1 MSALEVPT
9 AKKVGTNYLLLKR
22 TYKDR
27 QMQITIPD
35 FSQAKILVVGDLM
48 LDRYWHG
55 PTSRIS
61 PEAPVPVVKIEES
74 EERAGGAGNVALN
87 IAALNG
93 KPTLVGLTGQD
104 ENADTLKNRLNHQGV
119 NCQFVELADCTTIT
133 KLRILSRHQQL
144 IRLDFED
151 GFHAESGDHL
161 LQAYKAQLADY
172 EVVLFSDYQKGT
184 LDKLPE
190 LIDLAKQQGKTIII
204 DPKGSDFSIYRGA
217 TLLTPNLSELEAIV
231 GACDTDE
238 LLVEKAEKLR
248 QQLNLDALLITR
260 SEKGMTLLQAEKAAV
275 HLPTRA
281 REVFDVTGAGD
292 TVIATLTAAVAVGME
307 LIDAVKLANL
317 AASVVVGK
325 VGTATVTVHELRSAM
340 RQLSDVEQGIVA
352 EERLITLVNDAKNHG
367 EKVIMTNGCFD
378 ILHAGHVT
386 YLEQAK
392 SLGDRLVVAVNDD
405 ASVKRIKG
413 PERPVNTMQRRMQVL
428 AGLSCVD
435 WVVPFFEDTPTRLI
449 CDVSPSALVKGGDN
463 NPDDIPG
470 GQCVRQQGGEVLV
483 MEYVDNCSTTGLIRS
498 IRSADGSVEN
508 KAEGSIENKAEG
520 SVKNKKQQ

>member
-1 MSALEVPT
+1 
-9 AKKVGTNYLLLKR
+9 
-22 TYKDR
+22 
-27 QMQITIPD
+27 MQITIPD

-93 KPTLVGLTGQD
+93 TPALVGLTGQD
-104 ENADTLKNRLNHQGV
+104 EPARILKQRLTHHGV
-119 NCQFVELADCTTIT
+119 DCQFVELENCTTIT

-151 GFHAESGDHL
+151 GFHPDSCQSL
-161 LQAYKAQLADY
+161 LQAYQQQLEACD
-172 EVVLFSDYQKGT
+172 VVLFSDYQKGT
-184 LDKLPE
+184 LRELPE
-190 LIDLAKQQGKTIII
+190 LIALARAQGKQIVI
-204 DPKGSDFSIYRGA
+204 DPKGTDFSIYRGA
-217 TLLTPNLSELEAIV
+217 TLLTPNLSEFEAIA
-231 GACDTDE
+231 GHCETDE
-238 LLVEKAEKLR
+238 QLVEKAEQLR
-248 QQLNLDALLITR
+248 QQLELDALLITR
-260 SEKGMTLLQAEKAAV
+260 SEKGMTLIRSAEPAV

-292 TVIATLTAAVAVGME
+292 TVIATLAASVASGLSLV
-307 LIDAVKLANL
+307 DATKLANL

-325 VGTATVTVHELRSAM
+325 VGTATVTVHELRTAM
-340 RQLSDVEQGIVA
+340 RQLSDVEQGIVS
-352 EERLITLVNDAKNHG
+352 EERLIELVRDAKNHG

-405 ASVKRIKG
+405 ESVRRIKG
-413 PERPVNTMQRRMQVL
+413 PERPVNTMNRRMQVL

-435 WVVPFFEDTPTRLI
+435 WVVPFYEDTPTRLI
-449 CDVSPSALVKGGDN
+449 CDVSPSVLVKGGDN
-463 NPDDIPG
+463 DPDDIPG
-470 GQCVRQQGGEVLV
+470 GDCVREQGGEVLV

-498 IRSADGSVEN
+498 IRAADDSVEN
-508 KAEGSIENKAEG
+508 KDS
-520 SVKNKKQQ
+520 

>member
-1 MSALEVPT
+1 
-9 AKKVGTNYLLLKR
+9 
-22 TYKDR
+22 
-27 QMQITIPD
+27 MQIIIPD

-93 KPTLVGLTGQD
+93 NPALVGLTGQD
-104 ENADTLKNRLNHQGV
+104 EPARILKQRLTHQGV
-119 NCQFVELADCTTIT
+119 DCQFVALENCTTIT

-151 GFHAESGDHL
+151 GFHPDSCQSL
-161 LQAYKAQLADY
+161 LQAYRQQLAAYD
-172 EVVLFSDYQKGT
+172 VVLFSDYQKGT
-184 LDKLPE
+184 LRELPE
-190 LIDLAKQQGKTIII
+190 LIALARAQDKQIII
-204 DPKGSDFSIYRGA
+204 DPKGTDFSIYRGA
-217 TLLTPNLSELEAIV
+217 TLLTPNLSEFEAIA
-231 GACDTDE
+231 GRCENDE
-238 LLVEKAEKLR
+238 QLVEKAEQLR
-248 QQLNLDALLITR
+248 RQLELDALLITR
-260 SEKGMTLLQAEKAAV
+260 SEKGMTLVQADKAAV

-292 TVIATLTAAVAVGME
+292 TVIATLAASVASGLSLV
-307 LIDAVKLANL
+307 DATKLANL

-325 VGTATVTVHELRSAM
+325 VGTATVTVHELRTAM

-352 EERLITLVNDAKNHG
+352 EERLIELVRDAKNHG

-405 ASVKRIKG
+405 DSVKRIKG
-413 PERPVNTMQRRMQVL
+413 PERPVNTMNRRMQVL

-435 WVVPFFEDTPTRLI
+435 WVVPFYEDTPTRLI
-449 CDVSPSALVKGGDN
+449 CDVSPSVLVKGGDN

-470 GQCVRQQGGEVLV
+470 GDCVREQGGEVLV

-498 IRSADGSVEN
+498 IRAADDSVEN
-508 KAEGSIENKAEG
+508 KDAE
-520 SVKNKKQQ
+520 

>member
-1 MSALEVPT
+1 
-9 AKKVGTNYLLLKR
+9 
-22 TYKDR
+22 
-27 QMQITIPD
+27 MQITIPD

-87 IAALNG
+87 IAALNVT
-93 KPTLVGLTGQD
+93 PSLVGLTGQD
-104 ENADTLKNRLNHQGV
+104 EPGSILKNRLSHQGV

-151 GFHAESGDHL
+151 GFHAGSSEQL
-161 LQAYKAQLADY
+161 LQTYQAQLAPHD
-172 EVVLFSDYQKGT
+172 VVVFSDYQKGT
-184 LDKLPE
+184 LRDLPR
-190 LIDLAKQQGKTIII
+190 LIALAKAQGKKIII
-204 DPKGSDFSIYRGA
+204 DPKGNDFSIYQGA
-217 TLLTPNLSELEAIV
+217 TLLTPNLSEFETIV
-231 GACDTDE
+231 GHCENDE
-238 LLVEKAEKLR
+238 QLVEKA
-248 QQLNLDALLITR
+248 QQLLQTLQLEALLITR
-260 SEKGMTLLQAEKAAV
+260 SEKGMTLVQVDKAAV

-281 REVFDVTGAGD
+281 RDVFDVTGAGD
-292 TVIATLTAAVAVGME
+292 TVIATLAAGIAVGMDMV
-307 LIDAVKLANL
+307 DATKLANL

-325 VGTATVTVHELRSAM
+325 VGTATVTVHELRTAM
-340 RQLSDVEQGIVA
+340 RQLSDVEQGIIS
-352 EERLITLVNDAKNHG
+352 EERLIALVEDAKEHG

-392 SLGDRLVVAVNDD
+392 SLGDRLIVAVNDD

-413 PERPVNTMQRRMQVL
+413 PERPVNSMNLRMQVL

-435 WVVPFFEDTPTRLI
+435 WVVPFYEDTPTRLI

-463 NPDDIPG
+463 EPDKIPG
-470 GQCVRQQGGEVLV
+470 GECVLAQGGEVLV

-498 IRSADGSVEN
+498 IRAADESVES
-508 KAEGSIENKAEG
+508 KTDGE
-520 SVKNKKQQ
+520 

>member
-1 MSALEVPT
+1 
-9 AKKVGTNYLLLKR
+9 
-22 TYKDR
+22 
-27 QMQITIPD
+27 MQITIPD

-93 KPTLVGLTGQD
+93 LPSLVGITGQD
-104 ENADTLKNRLNHQGV
+104 EAAQILKNQLTPYGV
-119 NCQFVELADCTTIT
+119 DCQFVELAGCTTIT
-133 KLRILSRHQQL
+133 KLRVLSRHQQL

-151 GFHAESGDHL
+151 AFSQNKEPIESTKLLLNVFAENLPQH
-161 LQAYKAQLADY
+161 
-172 EVVLFSDYQKGT
+172 EVILFSDYQKGT
-184 LDKLPE
+184 LAQLPE
-190 LIDLAKQQGKTIII
+190 LIRLARAENKKIII

-217 TLLTPNLSELEAIV
+217 TLLTPNLSELEVIV
-231 GACDTDE
+231 GTCQSDE
-238 LLVEKAEKLR
+238 QLVEKAEKLR
-248 QQLNLDALLITR
+248 QELDLEALLVTR
-260 SEKGMTLLQAEKAAV
+260 SEKGMTLLQAGKTAV

-281 REVFDVTGAGD
+281 RDVYDVTGAGD
-292 TVIATLTAAVAVGME
+292 TVIATLAASIAAGMDMV
-307 LIDAVKLANL
+307 DAVKLANL

-325 VGTATVTVHELRSAM
+325 VGTATVTVHELRAAM

-352 EERLITLVNDAKNHG
+352 EERLITLVKDARNHG

-392 SLGDRLVVAVNDD
+392 SLGDRLIVAVNDD
-405 ASVKRIKG
+405 DSVKRIKG
-413 PERPVNTMQRRMQVL
+413 PERPVNTMTRRMQVL

-435 WVVPFFEDTPTRLI
+435 WVVPFYEDTPTRLI
-449 CDVSPSALVKGGDN
+449 CDVAPSALVKGGDN

-470 GQCVRQQGGEVLV
+470 GQCVREQGGEVLV

-498 IRSADGSVEN
+498 IRSADGSVES
-508 KAEGSIENKAEG
+508 KIDE
-520 SVKNKKQQ
+520 